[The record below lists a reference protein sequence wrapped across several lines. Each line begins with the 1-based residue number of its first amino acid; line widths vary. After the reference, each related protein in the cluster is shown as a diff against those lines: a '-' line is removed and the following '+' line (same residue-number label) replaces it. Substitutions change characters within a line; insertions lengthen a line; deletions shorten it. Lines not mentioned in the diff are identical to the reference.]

1 LPLNSAILA
10 TRPLSEAQWRAIGWD
25 GHEILGDFAHAYF
38 YAQRTASGRI
48 AFGGRGIPYRFRL
61 AHRSRWRD
69 AGRHHPPAA
78 RHAAAPFSAIAGRG
92 DRPWLVRCAGRAAR
106 LVRHGGAGPATRIG
120 WAGAMWGWGF
130 PPATWPGARWPI
142 WRWGGHSALTA
153 LPWVNRRVRAWEPE
167 PLRWLAVN
175 GLYAAYRRADRQE
188 EDGRPGTAPLARLAD
203 RLVGR

>member
-48 AFGGRGIPYRFRL
+48 AFGGRGIPYRFGSRTDHEGETQAATMRL
-61 AHRSRWRD
+61 LHAMLLRHFPQLQGVEIEHGWCGVLGVPRDWCATVGLSGHAHRLGGGYVGLGVSTSNV
-69 AGRHHPPAA
+69 AGRTLADLA
-78 RHAAAPFSAIAGRG
+78 LGR
-92 DRPWLVRCAGRAAR
+92 
-106 LVRHGGAGPATRIG
+106 
-120 WAGAMWGWGF
+120 
-130 PPATWPGARWPI
+130 
-142 WRWGGHSALTA
+142 HSALTA

>member
-1 LPLNSAILA
+1 LA
-10 TRPLSEAQWRAIGWD
+10 GGAFP
-25 GHEILGDFAHAYF
+25 
-38 YAQRTASGRI
+38 I
-48 AFGGRGIPYRFRL
+48 AFASRTDHDGETQAATIRL
-61 AHRSRWRD
+61 LHAMLLRHFPQLQGVEIDHGWCGVLGVPRD
-69 AGRHHPPAA
+69 
-78 RHAAAPFSAIAGRG
+78 
-92 DRPWLVRCAGRAAR
+92 WCATVG
-106 LVRHGGAGPATRIG
+106 LDPATRIG